1 VAGAHQPG
9 DADNRTLLSVYLNDH
24 LAGAVGGTELARR
37 LARGHRGTDFEAELQ
52 QIAGQIRDDLD
63 SLRQIMNRL
72 GIRPVWYKAPL
83 AMVTERVS
91 RLKLNGQLRGR
102 SPLSTL
108 IELEAMQL
116 GVHGKTSGWRTLREL
131 ADTVPGLDPEQL
143 DRLLVRAH
151 DQLERLERMRVTA
164 AGRALGRMDHQHP
177 G

>member
-1 VAGAHQPG
+1 
-9 DADNRTLLSVYLNDH
+9 VYLNDH
-24 LAGAVGGTELARR
+24 LAGAVGGTALARR

-131 ADTVPGLDPEQL
+131 ADTVPALDAEQL
-143 DRLLVRAH
+143 DRLLERAH
-151 DQLERLERMRVTA
+151 DQLDRLERMRVTA